1 MRSERFTSPLALKL
15 LLIVLPLALV
25 GAYYA
30 TLAAERYVSETTVT
44 VRQANH
50 EASALPGV
58 ALLLGG
64 INPPSR
70 EDTLFVREYVHSLEL
85 LKRLDERLSLREHF
99 STAVR
104 DPFLRLPADAPQ
116 EEFLEYYRARVE
128 VAFDDMAS
136 LLTLRVQGFEPAF
149 AQRLAQEI
157 LRDSENFVNGF
168 SQAIARE
175 QMNFAQAEL
184 NSASDRLQQTKGRL
198 MEFQDR
204 NNVLDPTAQARASGT
219 LVIELQAQLSR
230 LETEL
235 RSLRSYLNDNAAP
248 VQAQQAQIAALR
260 RQLEIERARPLRSTG
275 DAKLTQLAS
284 QFRDLGM
291 QVAFAEDT
299 YKVALAA
306 VENARIDA
314 VRKLKTLVVIEPPAL
329 PQSAAYPRRLYNL
342 ATLFVACCLVYAIT
356 RLVITTIRDHQD

>member
-1 MRSERFTSPLALKL
+1 MILQFLQTPRGLKL
-15 LLIVLPLALV
+15 FLIVVPILLLA
-25 GAYYA
+25 GYYA
-30 TLAAERYVSETTVT
+30 TFAAERYVSETTVT

-50 EASALPGV
+50 EGSALPGV

-70 EDTLFVREYVHSLEL
+70 EDTLFVREYVHSLDL
-85 LKRLDERLSLREHF
+85 LKRLDERLKLREHF
-99 STAVR
+99 ATGTR
-104 DPFLRLPADAPQ
+104 DPFLRLPPDAPQ
-116 EEFLEYYRARVE
+116 EEFLEYYRSRVE
-128 VAFDDMAS
+128 VAFDDVSS
-136 LLTLRVQGFEPAF
+136 LLTLRVQGFDPAF

-157 LRDSENFVNGF
+157 LRDSETFVNGF
-168 SQAIARE
+168 SQSIARE
-175 QMNFAQAEL
+175 QMKFAQSEL
-184 NSASDRLQQTKGRL
+184 TSAADRLQHTKSRL
-198 MEFQDR
+198 MQFQDQH
-204 NNVLDPTAQARASGT
+204 NVLDPTARARASARARDRT
-219 LVIELQAQLSR
+219 QAQLSR
-230 LETEL
+230 QETEL
-235 RSLRSYLNDNAAP
+235 RTLQSYLNDNAAP
-248 VQAQQAQIAALR
+248 VQAQRAQVEALR
-260 RQLEIERARPLRSTG
+260 RQLEIERARPLKSSG

-329 PQSAAYPRRLYNL
+329 PQSAAYPRRLYNM
-342 ATLFVACCLVYAIT
+342 ATLFVACCLIYAIT

>member
-25 GAYYA
+25 GGYYA
-30 TLAAERYVSETTVT
+30 TFAAERYVSETTVT

-50 EASALPGV
+50 ETSALPGI

-85 LKRLDERLSLREHF
+85 LTRLDERLKLREHF
-99 STAVR
+99 AMGTR
-104 DPFLRLPADAPQ
+104 DPFLRLPANASQ
-116 EEFLEYYRARVE
+116 EQFLDYYRARVE
-128 VAFDDMAS
+128 VAFDDVSS
-136 LLTLRVQGFEPAF
+136 LLTLRVQGFDPAF
-149 AQRLAQEI
+149 AQRLTQEI
-157 LRDSENFVNGF
+157 LRESETFVNGF

-175 QMNFAQAEL
+175 QMKFAQAEL
-184 NSASDRLQQTKGRL
+184 TSASERLQQNKGRL
-198 MEFQDR
+198 MEFQER
-204 NNVLDPTAQARASGT
+204 HNVLDPTAQARASGALT
-219 LVIELQAQLSR
+219 IELQAQLTR
-230 LETEL
+230 QETEL
-235 RSLRSYLNDNAAP
+235 RTLQSYLNDNAAQ
-248 VQAQQAQIAALR
+248 VQAQRAQINALR
-260 RQLEIERARPLRSTG
+260 RQLDIERARPLTSGG

-342 ATLFVACCLVYAIT
+342 ATLFVACCLIYAIT